1 MDKGCGLDVHKS
13 SVFACVLKENGEKE
27 VQEFGTLTPELDR
40 LRDWLVKESV
50 GHVAM
55 ESTSIYWKPIWRILS
70 TDFHMVLVNPYY
82 IKQLPGRKTDVKDA
96 EWIAT
101 ALVKEL
107 LKESFVPDE
116 FQSSMRKYERMLF
129 RLSRE
134 IVRAESL
141 LDNELQECNIRLS
154 NYVSDVGGKSYRAVV
169 RELIHGEVRAE
180 VLLNKIHKRT
190 LNKHGADTLTA
201 ALSGFVTEANRDMMR
216 IYFEQIQQLESQR
229 EECRKKLE
237 ELSLS
242 HYGNQKELLE
252 TIPGIS
258 AQSAGQLLAEIGCDL
273 KTFLTAAA
281 LVGWAG
287 LRPRNE
293 MSAGKI
299 KGRRITHGNRFV
311 RIILVQCAWAAV
323 RTIGSRFNLKYNT
336 LIKRMPKQK
345 ALVAIARKLL
355 VIIWY
360 VLKKGETY
368 KKNEYE
374 NIHMKDRDTDK
385 KTSNG

>member
-1 MDKGCGLDVHKS
+1 MNIGCGLDVHKS
-13 SVFACVLKENGEKE
+13 SIFACVFKGNGEKE

-50 GHVAM
+50 GQVAM

-70 TDFHMVLVNPYY
+70 SDFHMVLVNPYY

-101 ALVKEL
+101 ALVKDL

-116 FQSSMRKYERMLF
+116 LQSSMRKYERMLF
-129 RLSRE
+129 CLSRE
-134 IVRAESL
+134 IVRVESL

-169 RELIHGEVRAE
+169 RELIQGEVRAD
-180 VLLNKIHKRT
+180 VLLKKIHKRT
-190 LNKHGADTLTA
+190 VNKHGADTLTA
-201 ALSGFVTEANRDMMR
+201 ALSGFVTEVNRDMMR
-216 IYFEQIQQLESQR
+216 IYFERIQQLESHR

-237 ELSLS
+237 ELSQA
-242 HYGNQKELLE
+242 HYGSQKELLE

-287 LRPRNE
+287 LRPRND

-323 RTIGSRFNLKYNT
+323 RTIGSRFNLKYNI

-345 ALVAIARKLL
+345 ALIAIARKLL
-355 VIIWY
+355 VIIWN

-368 KKNEYE
+368 QKNEYE
-374 NIHMKDRDTDK
+374 NLHMKDKKTDK